1 MHLSFQFLRETPRK
15 RVLSINPCNY
25 LSRRNT
31 EKHRE
36 ISRRRFRLP
45 GLFRGVSPRNK
56 NFAFAM
62 VAEKRGICCYFFTGS
77 VFFFFYF
84 DCTKSTGVPEG
95 HFCHIYTLIYLQCY
109 LVDCDDWY
117 QRRHL
122 ELR

>member
-1 MHLSFQFLRETPRK
+1 MTFLGETPR
-15 RVLSINPCNY
+15 NF
-25 LSRRNT
+25 T

-77 VFFFFYF
+77 VVENVIQHNY
-84 DCTKSTGVPEG
+84 V
-95 HFCHIYTLIYLQCY
+95 
-109 LVDCDDWY
+109 V
-117 QRRHL
+117 
-122 ELR
+122 